1 MADTFKGIITADGK
15 KRQLPYGNVL
25 ETPVSDTTLSVGGG
39 FADAKIVGGKFAKVN
54 ETTDS
59 LKEDL
64 GDTTSLI
71 AKTYKN
77 LVYDYEIDD
86 DTQSRQFIDF
96 VPGNNRKVLYTDLS
110 KKSYTLEKGKKYTLL
125 ASATVSGGINGVV
138 LLYVQTIS
146 DGNIQDGLAKLHVY
160 SDGQYILTSTF
171 TATTNKV
178 SSFVILANNTQQ
190 TGRVVFDSIAI
201 FEGEVSLNK
210 SEAIKDKNT
219 KKYFAYNLPDY
230 LYKNE
235 LDNHETRIKAL
246 ETIVMNDICD
256 LIGDSLTGGA
266 YGAEVIYK
274 YENHLKK
281 LLPNWTMNNYGAGS
295 EKANAISARSGGLE
309 FYINPCTL
317 TTTPTK
323 VEFVDGQYRD
333 FFLTTSTDFYNYYLD
348 DGTKILLTRKTVGD
362 SIVNYAALVSG
373 TKTIKRPTRV
383 YDDFILNDN
392 TSHVAIICIGANGGI
407 NSEIDLVAQVKNI
420 IHENGYTRYLV
431 LPENMGDIGQ
441 KRDSLLRQNRYL
453 NEEFGKHFVNTYD
466 YMIKYGLSD
475 FNITPTDADNTDISL
490 SIIPESLRC
499 DSIHPNEKGCEITA
513 NLLYQR
519 GKELGYW

>member
-1 MADTFKGIITADGK
+1 MMARIGRG
-15 KRQLPYGNVL
+15 
-25 ETPVSDTTLSVGGG
+25 
-39 FADAKIVGGKFAKVN
+39 
-54 ETTDS
+54 
-59 LKEDL
+59 ED
-64 GDTTSLI
+64 
-71 AKTYKN
+71 
-77 LVYDYEIDD
+77 
-86 DTQSRQFIDF
+86 
-96 VPGNNRKVLYTDLS
+96 
-110 KKSYTLEKGKKYTLL
+110 
-125 ASATVSGGINGVV
+125 
-138 LLYVQTIS
+138 
-146 DGNIQDGLAKLHVY
+146 
-160 SDGQYILTSTF
+160 YILTNADAWRIRTLQESGELLEDILVELSKYTKREQQELLEAFEDAGITAMNYDDKIYKAAGLSPVPLEQSPAMIRLMERNMLATMGEWKNF
-171 TATTNKV
+171 TRTTASVAQRLYIEQCDIAYNHV
-178 SSFVILANNTQQ
+178 MTGAVGYSSFEATANVPTSFRILANNTTQS
-190 TGRVVFDSIAI
+190 GRITFNSIAL
-201 FEGEVSLNK
+201 FEGDINFKEYEL
-210 SEAIKDKNT
+210 DKQTNT
-219 KKYFAYNLPDY
+219 KKYFIYNLPDY
-230 LYKNE
+230 LFKNT
-235 LDNHETRIKAL
+235 LDNHENRIL
-246 ETIVMNDICD
+246 ELEKFKTHKYEKIID

-266 YGAEVIYK
+266 YYAGIIYK

-348 DGTKILLTRKTVGD
+348 DGTKILLTRKTVGG
-362 SIVNYAALVSG
+362 SIVNYAALDSG

-431 LPENMGDIGQ
+431 LPENMSDIGQ
-441 KRDSLLRQNRYL
+441 KRDPLLRQNRYL

-466 YMIKYGLSD
+466 YMIRYGLSD

-519 GKELGYW
+519 GKELCYW